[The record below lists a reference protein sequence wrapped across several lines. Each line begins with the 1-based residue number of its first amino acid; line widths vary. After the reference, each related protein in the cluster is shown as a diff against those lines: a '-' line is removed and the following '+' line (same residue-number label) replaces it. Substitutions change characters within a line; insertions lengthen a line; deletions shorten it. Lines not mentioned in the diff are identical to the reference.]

1 MKIPRFPPKGALV
14 ALGLWLAAPAVAQDE
29 ITSRIRAVESAH
41 VAVTGDAKGGAPETL
56 IETMRR
62 LHVPGMSIAV
72 IRDFKIDWVKGY
84 GVADAASGAA
94 VGADTRFQAASI
106 SKPVTA
112 MAAVR
117 LAQEKRIDLDQDVNA
132 LLRGW
137 KLARPAGAGWPPVT
151 PRSLF
156 SHTAGAAD
164 GFGFPGYAPG
174 AALPTIVQESEGQNP
189 STLGPVRFDQPPYRS
204 SRYSGGGILLM
215 QKALGDVTGEPFED
229 LMQRLV
235 LRPLGMA
242 HSGFEEPRGDG
253 VGYARAHD
261 ESGQRMDAPWHV
273 YPEQAAAGLW
283 TTAGDLARFVI
294 ELQRAGTGQQ
304 GKILHRDFARQMLA
318 PVGVGDFAV
327 GFRIVRKGSEWYF
340 YHGGSNWGFEARVIG
355 HLRKGYGLVIMTNAQ
370 GSGANLIEE
379 TQARIFDAYHWN
391 DG

>member
-1 MKIPRFPPKGALV
+1 MKIPRFPPEGVLI
-14 ALGLWLAAPAVAQDE
+14 ALGLWLAAPAAAQDG
-29 ITSRIRAVESAH
+29 IATRIQAVEGAH
-41 VAVTGDAKGGAPETL
+41 VPVTGGAKGGPPETL
-56 IETMRR
+56 IQTMRR

-84 GVADAASGAA
+84 GIADAASGAA
-94 VGADTRFQAASI
+94 VDEDTRFQAASI

-117 LAQEKRIDLDQDVNA
+117 LAQEKRIDLDQDVNM

-137 KLARPAGAGWPPVT
+137 RLSRPAGAGWPPVT

-164 GFGFPGYAPG
+164 GFGFPGYGPG
-174 AALPTIVQESEGQNP
+174 AQLPTIVQEIEGRKP

-204 SRYSGGGILLM
+204 SRYSGGGILIM
-215 QKALGDVTGEPFED
+215 QKALGDVTGEPFEG
-229 LMQRLV
+229 LIQRLV

-242 HSGFEEPRGDG
+242 HSSFGEPRGE
-253 VGYARAHD
+253 GYARAHD

-304 GKILHRDFARQMLA
+304 GKILYRDFAREMLA

-370 GSGANLIEE
+370 GSGADMIEE
-379 TQARIFDAYHWN
+379 IQARIFDAYHWN
-391 DG
+391 GG